1 MKIVLVSL
9 FLSSFLFLYFV
20 DIVEGDRQV
29 DERLKALKSL
39 IYNNADTTVKLDS
52 KALKQLIQLSTTGD
66 KQGDDRLK
74 ALTSL
79 IYNNAEATVKLDS
92 TALIKLIQLSTKG
105 TFPNRKQ
112 RVSFSVYVKSKGL
125 TLRDGQTAIY
135 DGILTND
142 GNGYDDK
149 TGVFTCPVAGTYM
162 FVVDCLSPKPT
173 WIHIVLNKKVVG
185 SVHIS
190 TDNQGVSWQQ
200 LSRTVIVKARKGDHV
215 KVANGGKHGVIHI
228 GHYSGFSGTL
238 LY

>member
-52 KALKQLIQLSTTGD
+52 KALKQLIQLSTTG
-66 KQGDDRLK
+66 
-74 ALTSL
+74 
-79 IYNNAEATVKLDS
+79 N
-92 TALIKLIQLSTKG
+92 
-105 TFPNRKQ
+105 FPNCK
-112 RVSFSVYVKSKGL
+112 RVSFSVYPASKH
-125 TLRDGQTAIY
+125 LRLGNGQTAIY

-142 GNGYDDK
+142 GNGYDVR

-162 FVVDCLSPKPT
+162 FVVDCQSPKPT
-173 WIHIVLNKKVVG
+173 WIHIVLNKKVVAT
-185 SVHIS
+185 VHIS
-190 TDNQGVSWQQ
+190 TANQGASPEQ
-200 LSRTVIVKARKGDHV
+200 LSRTVILKARKGDHV
-215 KVANGGKHGVIHI
+215 KVINGANSGFIHK